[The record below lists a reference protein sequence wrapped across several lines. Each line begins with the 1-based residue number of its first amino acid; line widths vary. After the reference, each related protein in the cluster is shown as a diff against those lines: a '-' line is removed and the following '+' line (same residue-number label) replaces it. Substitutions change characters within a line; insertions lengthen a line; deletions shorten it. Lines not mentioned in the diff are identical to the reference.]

1 MKKILLM
8 ALLATSTMINAA
20 ATGIPVSATEDAAA
34 VLARAT
40 VYKMRQDAHQI
51 ILAKRHENLIRVV
64 KEPNLD
70 LTTTPPSFMYNVYFA
85 DKSTR
90 VRRYEKET
98 FTLLDAVYALQD
110 RIIDLSEEDK
120 IFLSTALKCARE
132 HALYDPEFYDQELT
146 ELEALIK
153 KGAEIPTREE
163 LYNKRLA
170 RYFDFIYESTRAA
183 SPDLPE

>member
-1 MKKILLM
+1 ML

-20 ATGIPVSATEDAAA
+20 ATGIPASAAGEPVSATEDAAP
-34 VLARAT
+34 VLARAA

-90 VRRYEKET
+90 VRRYEK
-98 FTLLDAVYALQD
+98 
-110 RIIDLSEEDK
+110 
-120 IFLSTALKCARE
+120 
-132 HALYDPEFYDQELT
+132 
-146 ELEALIK
+146 
-153 KGAEIPTREE
+153 
-163 LYNKRLA
+163 KRL
-170 RYFDFIYESTRAA
+170 RC
-183 SPDLPE
+183 